1 MGRNKSDDKIS
12 DILIL
17 STLAVKTDLTNTAAM
32 PKVSRLSESID
43 SLKMLNF
50 DLKALNFMN
59 LYS

>member
-1 MGRNKSDDKIS
+1 MGNDVGRNKSDDKIS

-43 SLKMLNF
+43 S
-50 DLKALNFMN
+50 
-59 LYS
+59 